1 MGRCAL
7 HQPDQG
13 PRTPLVHAILASP
26 AMCLV
31 DLKAEWGETRQPLR
45 ESVRNYPDNELTN
58 IRDKGCFGR
67 GGRLQR
73 IFERSPNLCREARR
87 IGLLAS
93 QITRRKG
100 ELIRFYM
107 AQQKIL
113 KVKVTKSKLRAYVG
127 AL

>member
-1 MGRCAL
+1 MARCAL

-58 IRDKGCFGR
+58 IRDKVFV
-67 GGRLQR
+67 
-73 IFERSPNLCREARR
+73 
-87 IGLLAS
+87 LLGIAEDAS
-93 QITRRKG
+93 DVVVDYNESLKEVLISVVKPAALACSLLKSRVEKG
-100 ELIRFYM
+100 N
-107 AQQKIL
+107 
-113 KVKVTKSKLRAYVG
+113 
-127 AL
+127 